1 MRRLLLSVLLAVC
14 LPIAVSAA
22 ETGWQEVAPQVSI
35 RLISS
40 GEVGP
45 DGRMLVG
52 LEIDMPV
59 NTKTYWRVPGETG
72 IPTEIDISGSR
83 GVRDPSILWPY
94 PTVETRDGYVD
105 YVYYGPTV
113 LPVEL
118 TVEDEAAHLELKAL
132 LGICSDIC
140 IPVTAALSLPLAG
153 RAPDA
158 GNRLRLHQAVAL
170 APIEW
175 SDPGPPVG
183 EVRYDGKA
191 RALAVEKG
199 EGELAPADLIGAFAD
214 GAPLLGAAQAD
225 ASGRTLLPLLDE
237 VEPQALAGRSV
248 ELVFRT
254 QSGAYSVTRT
264 VITD

>member
-1 MRRLLLSVLLAVC
+1 MRRSLLSVFLAIC
-14 LPIAVSAA
+14 LPIAVSAG
-22 ETGWQEVAPQVSI
+22 ETGWQEVAPHVSV

-40 GEVGP
+40 GQVEA

-52 LEIDMPV
+52 LEIDMPQ

-94 PTVETRDGYVD
+94 PTVETAGGYVD

-132 LGICSDIC
+132 LGVCSDIC
-140 IPVTAALSLPLAG
+140 IPVTAALSLPLAA
-153 RAPDA
+153 RVPDA
-158 GNRLRLHQAVAL
+158 GNRLRLRQAVAL

-175 SDPGPPVG
+175 SDPDLPVG

-199 EGELAPADLIGAFAD
+199 EGERVPADLIGAFAD
-214 GAPLLGAAQAD
+214 GSPLLGAAQPD
-225 ASGRTLLPLLDE
+225 VSGRTLLPLLDE
-237 VEPQALAGRSV
+237 VDPKALAGRSI

-254 QSGAYSVTRT
+254 QTGAYSVTRT